1 MMSQLRSFLE
11 LKHQS
16 PQAFVFGLCQL
27 LLLGF
32 LVASVTAAVS
42 APSTRQ
48 LQLPA
53 YNPQP
58 LSVVPKYD
66 DPRVVTDQQL
76 ITVLDRLQPAF
87 GMNQPKINFVD
98 HALRFWGLDTQ
109 FTDPQALSGSQMR
122 SLLVDDSVFVA
133 AWGDQTKPLLI
144 PTEWGVNVRMQQGLA
159 TASHV
164 DHTLAS
170 LAETGTTLDYPVR
183 LRNGTATVE
192 ALLKHALSDFSLNQV
207 EYEWTTL
214 ALALYAPSAEK
225 WVSKEG
231 QSIDFNL
238 LAHRLMRQRWSQ
250 GVCYGNHRLYTLTIL
265 LRVDEDHAILSPETR
280 RDILDHLTGVTR
292 QLVAVQAIEGY
303 WDETWARDGRW
314 MEDESPEARLKSRIL
329 ATGHALEW
337 WAMAPEDLHPPREV
351 IVRAGQWLARE
362 IEVMDQETVL
372 KNYTFLS
379 HAGRAL
385 ALWRGGFPC
394 DVLKRFQTQPETG
407 V

>member
-1 MMSQLRSFLE
+1 MMNPIRSFLD

-16 PQAFVFGLCQL
+16 PQAFAFGLCQL
-27 LLLGF
+27 TLLCV

-42 APSTRQ
+42 TPATRH
-48 LQLPA
+48 LQLPV
-53 YNPQP
+53 YDLQP
-58 LSVVPKYD
+58 LSVLPKYD
-66 DPRVVTDQQL
+66 DPRVVTDHQL

-87 GMNQPKINFVD
+87 GRQKPKINYVD
-98 HALRFWGLDTQ
+98 HALRFWGLETE
-109 FTDPQALSGSQMR
+109 FTDPLALSGTEMR
-122 SLLVDDSVFVA
+122 SLLVDDSAFVST
-133 AWGDQTKPLLI
+133 WGEQTKPLLI
-144 PTEWGVNVRMQQGLA
+144 PTQWGVNVRMQQGNA

-170 LAETGTTLDYPVR
+170 LAEVGTALDYPLQ
-183 LRNGTATVE
+183 LRNGNATVE
-192 ALLKHALSDFSLNQV
+192 SLLRHALSDFSLNQL

-214 ALALYAPSAEK
+214 ALALYAPSAEP

-231 QSIDFNL
+231 QYIDFNL
-238 LAHRLMRQRWSQ
+238 LAKRLMRQRWSQ

-265 LRVDEDHAILSPETR
+265 LRVDDDHAILTPETR
-280 RDILDHLTGVTR
+280 DHILRHLTDVTR
-292 QLVAVQAIEGY
+292 QLVSVQSIEGY
-303 WDETWARDGRW
+303 WDETWALDGRVI
-314 MEDESPEARLKSRIL
+314 EDDAPEARLRSRIL

-337 WAMAPEDLHPPREV
+337 WAMAPEELHPPREV
-351 IVRAGQWLARE
+351 MVRAGQWLARE

-394 DVLKRFQTQPETG
+394 DVLKRLKSQPETG
-407 V
+407 I